1 MYAAFVLNM
10 DAYCVS
16 AYLHAKLRL
25 RRFMSANPLRICTA
39 IWAWC
44 IINGCIMRAACMFFH
59 ARAGSENRVRVQ
71 FLLYFKSSGCVCT
84 LCFYCVNYMH
94 IYIFVDERV
103 DYSGPYT
110 YICM

>member
-59 ARAGSENRVRVQ
+59 ARGVGKSGTRSIPSIFQELGLCMHTL
-71 FLLYFKSSGCVCT
+71 FLLCRLYV
-84 LCFYCVNYMH
+84 
-94 IYIFVDERV
+94 
-103 DYSGPYT
+103 
-110 YICM
+110 YIC